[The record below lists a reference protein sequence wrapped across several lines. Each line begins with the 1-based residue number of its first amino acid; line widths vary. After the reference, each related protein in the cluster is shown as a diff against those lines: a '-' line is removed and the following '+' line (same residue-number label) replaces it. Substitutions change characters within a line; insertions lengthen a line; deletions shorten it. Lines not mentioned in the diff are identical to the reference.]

1 LGNAQGKSHCHQPTF
16 WPKAIGNI
24 TLGIAR
30 GTRMSAPKPVSE
42 FTAGRR
48 PLDHFHSDSSFCKRK
63 ERALIRAEA
72 YATVFA
78 HDTKNRVF
86 LMI

>member
-1 LGNAQGKSHCHQPTF
+1 
-16 WPKAIGNI
+16 
-24 TLGIAR
+24 
-30 GTRMSAPKPVSE
+30 MSAPKPVSE